1 MSTESARQTTATFGT
16 GTSVLAVVTVQL
28 LSFALA
34 FSVGRPEL
42 YAIFAVLS
50 AGALALAGGRGTF
63 GALAATLGTV
73 LLVALALPLLLLVA
87 RQSPEAL
94 LNSATNPE
102 VQQALFLSVYAPLF
116 AALVSVALGVPLAV
130 LLSRGFPGQAIVESL
145 VDLPLVVPHSVA
157 GLAVL
162 FAFGQRGIFPRA
174 RVLGTLFGMVLA
186 MTFVSAPFAVNAA
199 REGFERVDS
208 RVERAARTL
217 GANEWETFRRV
228 TAPLA
233 GRSIV
238 TGGVLAWARAVSEFG
253 AVAIV
258 AYSVSVFYPPALERI
273 SGVQHAPVFIYNT
286 FLSSGLEASGAV
298 ATLLLALCVGIFVLV
313 RSLAYDRDGRGG
325 WP

>member
-1 MSTESARQTTATFGT
+1 MSTESARSTTVAFGT

-28 LSFALA
+28 LAFSIS

-42 YAIFAVLS
+42 YAVFAVLS
-50 AGALALAGGRGTF
+50 AGGLALVGGRSTF
-63 GALAATLGTV
+63 GILSTTLGTV
-73 LLVALALPLLLLVA
+73 LLVALALPLLMLVA
-87 RQSPEAL
+87 RQSPASL
-94 LNSATNPE
+94 LNSATDPS
-102 VQQALFLSVYAPLF
+102 VQRALFLSVYAPLLSAM
-116 AALVSVALGVPLAV
+116 AAVTLGVPLAIV
-130 LLSRGFPGQAIVESL
+130 LARGFPGQPLVESL

-162 FAFGQRGIFPRA
+162 FAFGRGGILPRT

-217 GANEWETFRRV
+217 GADEWETFRRV

-233 GRSIV
+233 ARSIL
-238 TGGVLAWARAVSEFG
+238 TGGVLAWGRAVSEFG

-258 AYSVSVFYPPALERI
+258 AYGVSVFYPPAMERV

-286 FLSSGLEASGAV
+286 FLSSGLEASGSV
-298 ATLLLALCVGIFVLV
+298 ATLLLVLCVGIFLLV
-313 RSLAYDRDGRGG
+313 RSLAYDRGG